1 MKDANEKHSPAAA
14 HVSAAQ
20 ACMAASRAAQP
31 VNYVYLLE
39 CGDGSFYCG
48 WTNNLP
54 KRLAAHQSGR
64 GGKYTRSHLPVRLV
78 YCETADSREAAMRR
92 EAAIKKLTHT
102 QKLQLI
108 TDHKA

>member
-1 MKDANEKHSPAAA
+1 MKDSNEKHAPAAA
-14 HVSAAQ
+14 HVSVPQTCTSTALT
-20 ACMAASRAAQP
+20 AQP

-54 KRLAAHQSGR
+54 KRLAAHQSGK
-64 GGKYTRSHLPVRLV
+64 GGKYTRSHLPVHLV
-78 YCETADSREAAMRR
+78 YYETADSKEAAMRR

-108 TDHKA
+108 ADHKA

>member
-1 MKDANEKHSPAAA
+1 MKDANKKHLP
-14 HVSAAQ
+14 SAADVPAPQ
-20 ACMAASRAAQP
+20 TRAGAVRTAQP

-39 CGDGSFYCG
+39 CGDGSLYCG
-48 WTNNLP
+48 WTNDLA
-54 KRLAAHQSGR
+54 KRVAAHQSGR

-102 QKLQLI
+102 QKMQLI